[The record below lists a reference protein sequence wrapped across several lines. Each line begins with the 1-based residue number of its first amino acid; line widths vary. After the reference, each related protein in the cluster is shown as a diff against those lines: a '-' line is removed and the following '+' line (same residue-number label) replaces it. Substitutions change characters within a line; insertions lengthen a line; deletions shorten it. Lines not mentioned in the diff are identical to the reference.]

1 MSEDKISIII
11 PIYKVEDYIS
21 KCIKSVIAQS
31 YHNLEII
38 LIDDGSP
45 DRCGDICDDYAERDS
60 RIRVIHRQNGGIS
73 AARNSGL
80 EVATGEYVLF
90 VDSDDYIHPDMVERM
105 HDVALNKQADVVVC
119 DYVKVNEDEE
129 IEIPEESR
137 QVIDITEDNRLNY
150 MLGETKI
157 IFTVVWNKLY
167 KRKLFQNI
175 RFPEGKLHEDEFV
188 TYKLLH
194 SAGKVCYLKDA
205 FYYYVQRTS
214 SIMGEGINLKTLQR
228 LDAFQERM
236 LFYQKRNMQDYYYQM
251 LNHYRYFLND
261 FIKNGY
267 GKRKEL
273 KPYKEYYRKQI
284 RKYVWKLNACLK
296 TKIGFILFALSPGL
310 YNRLMPEK

>member
-157 IFTVVWNKLY
+157 IFTVVWNKLC
-167 KRKLFQNI
+167 KRKLFQFCG
-175 RFPEGKLHEDEFV
+175 FPEGNVHEDELV
-188 TYKLLH
+188 T
-194 SAGKVCYLKDA
+194 
-205 FYYYVQRTS
+205 
-214 SIMGEGINLKTLQR
+214 
-228 LDAFQERM
+228 
-236 LFYQKRNMQDYYYQM
+236 
-251 LNHYRYFLND
+251 
-261 FIKNGY
+261 
-267 GKRKEL
+267 
-273 KPYKEYYRKQI
+273 
-284 RKYVWKLNACLK
+284 
-296 TKIGFILFALSPGL
+296 
-310 YNRLMPEK
+310 